1 MSFSAVDHGM
11 MARALQLAERGLWT
25 TSPNPRV
32 GCVVVRDGEIVGEGW
47 HVQAGEPHAE
57 VHALR
62 AAGARAR
69 GATAYVTLE
78 PCSHY
83 GRTPPCAEALIAAGV
98 SRVVCA
104 MTDPNPLVAGK
115 GLTMLQAAG
124 IETASGLLEN
134 EARGLNIGFVSRMTR
149 GRPWLRLKVA
159 ASLDGKTA
167 LNNGLSQ
174 WITGPDAR
182 RDGHAWRA
190 RACAILTGIGTVR
203 DDDPQLSVRDVA
215 TTRQPLRVLVDS
227 KLEISPTA
235 RILQDGPVLIVGAV
249 ENAEKMAL
257 LRSTGNF
264 VEILNNSAGKVDL
277 KALLELLAQRGI
289 NEVHAEAGF
298 KLNGS
303 LLREGLVDELLL
315 YLAPCLIGHQ
325 ASSLFNLPALTTL
338 DDKSRLQIRDLR
350 QVGADCLSA
359 VGPHTAHPAS
369 FLKRTVRHSMVSAS
383 SNNKRPLSNSPMP
396 AASFSASAACMVP
409 IMPVSGAKTPITAQ
423 RTSSTSS
430 PSGKRQ

>member
-134 EARGLNIGFVSRMTR
+134 EARELNIGFVSRMTR

-174 WITGPDAR
+174 WSTGPDAR

-350 QVGADCLSA
+350 QVGADIRVIA
-359 VGPHTAHPAS
+359 
-369 FLKRTVRHSMVSAS
+369 
-383 SNNKRPLSNSPMP
+383 RPL
-396 AASFSASAACMVP
+396 
-409 IMPVSGAKTPITAQ
+409 
-423 RTSSTSS
+423 
-430 PSGKRQ
+430 

>member
-1 MSFSAVDHGM
+1 MSFTAVDHGM

-32 GCVVVRDGEIVGEGW
+32 GCVLVRAGEIVGEGW
-47 HVQAGEPHAE
+47 HERAGEPHAE

-62 AAGARAR
+62 AAGEKAQ

-78 PCSHY
+78 PCSHH
-83 GRTPPCAEALIAAGV
+83 GRTPPCAEALIKAGV
-98 SRVVCA
+98 SRVVAA
-104 MTDPNPLVAGK
+104 MADPNPLVSGQ
-115 GLTMLQAAG
+115 GLAMLQAAG

-134 EARGLNIGFVSRMTR
+134 EARELNIGFVSRMTR
-149 GRPWLRLKVA
+149 GRPWVRLKVA

-167 LNNGLSQ
+167 LNNGVSQ

-203 DDDPQLSVRDVA
+203 DDDPQLSVRDVP
-215 TTRQPLRVLVDS
+215 TTRQPLRVVVDS
-227 KLEISPTA
+227 KLETPLGA
-235 RILQDGPVLIVGAV
+235 KILQGGPVLIAGALANV
-249 ENAEKMAL
+249 EKMESLRTAGAEVL
-257 LRSTGNF
+257 LLPNPS
-264 VEILNNSAGKVDL
+264 GKVDL
-277 KALLELLAQRGI
+277 KALLEILAQRGI

-325 ASSLFNLPALTTL
+325 ASGLFNLPELTRL
-338 DDKSRLQIRDLR
+338 DGKQRLQIRDLR
-350 QVGADCLSA
+350 QVGADIRVLA
-359 VGPHTAHPAS
+359 R
-369 FLKRTVRHSMVSAS
+369 L
-383 SNNKRPLSNSPMP
+383 
-396 AASFSASAACMVP
+396 
-409 IMPVSGAKTPITAQ
+409 Q
-423 RTSSTSS
+423 
-430 PSGKRQ
+430 